1 MISRQKFFVQGSRLP
16 IEENTKIEF
25 KNHKLISIEEMSGSG
40 LIPRMAPIRIVF
52 QDICVG
58 WKRIHM
64 NLQKTVSQTICGFL
78 NQGHGGMVLLGI
90 HDSGQVR
97 GIELTPPQMTHL
109 HCSIQDRIRRFNPPV
124 DPELIRL
131 QFIPVSPSSISTIS
145 EKQHFMQKVKARVRF
160 SSRFFSK

>member
-1 MISRQKFFVQGSRLP
+1 
-16 IEENTKIEF
+16 
-25 KNHKLISIEEMSGSG
+25 
-40 LIPRMAPIRIVF
+40 
-52 QDICVG
+52 
-58 WKRIHM
+58 
-64 NLQKTVSQTICGFL
+64 
-78 NQGHGGMVLLGI
+78 MVLLGI

-124 DPELIRL
+124 DPELIRV

-160 SSRFFSK
+160 SSPILCSRFFSK